1 MKILNFFPISCICL
15 VFCYGCV
22 NRRELKQNKITTQVL
37 LNPVEPV
44 VVQELEY
51 EPIERTLFINGNI
64 VAPYYST
71 VGAKIPGRLLS
82 VLVKD
87 GDDVK
92 AGEVIATQETVNLQY
107 NVNQSEANH
116 KAAIHALRQAVL
128 NEKENPKRS
137 SAAVK
142 SAEAQLKQARHQLI
156 ELKHGARKEQQRQ
169 SVEAMNAAKSNL
181 DLAKKNLDR
190 TQYLY
195 NAGAVSKQQLDT
207 ETNAYQ
213 VSLSQY
219 NQSVQNVSIS
229 KGPRPEDVIISEQSV
244 AMAEQNLKSA
254 IANQRL
260 DPIYA
265 EQVKQAKANQEAAL
279 QSLNSAKQAVADS
292 TIRAPFNGRVFGQ
305 PAQKGTFLSAGNT
318 IATIV
323 GHEGIYFAA
332 SVPEVDIHKVQVSMP
347 VQVSLMAVSNQI
359 FPGKVVAIDNSGDTI
374 GRLFTV
380 RVHFEKQDPV
390 FKNGMF
396 ATAKVN
402 LGKINNALV
411 IPRAAI
417 LRINDVDGVFVVEK
431 DKAKFIPIRILLQ
444 HGTVAQIEGL
454 KPGLQVVITG
464 QSNLQNGTPVKVTKV
479 MHQSGSIKG
488 EWS

>member
-1 MKILNFFPISCICL
+1 M
-15 VFCYGCV
+15 
-22 NRRELKQNKITTQVL
+22 TTQVL

-44 VVQELEY
+44 VVQEMQY
-51 EPIERTLFINGNI
+51 EPIERTLFINGNL

-87 GDDVK
+87 GDSVK
-92 AGEVIATQETVNLQY
+92 AGQVIAVQETVGLQY
-107 NVNQSEANH
+107 NVKQSEANH
-116 KAAIHALRQAVL
+116 QAAIHALKQAIL
-128 NEKENPKRS
+128 TEKENPKRS

-142 SAEAQLKQARHQLI
+142 SAEAQLNQARHQLI

-213 VSLSQY
+213 VTLSQY

-254 IANQRL
+254 IASQRL
-260 DPIYA
+260 DPIYT
-265 EQVKQAKANQEAAL
+265 EQVKQAKANQEAAF
-279 QSLNSAKQAVADS
+279 QSLNSAKQGVIDS

-305 PAQKGTFLSAGNT
+305 PAQKGTFLGAGNT

-332 SVPEVDIHKVQVSMP
+332 SVPEVDIHKVQTAMP
-347 VQVSLMAVSNQI
+347 VQISLMAVPSQI
-359 FPGKVVAIDNSGDTI
+359 FPGKVIAIDNSGDTI

-402 LGKINNALV
+402 LGNINHALV
-411 IPRAAI
+411 IPKAAI
-417 LRINDVDGVFVVEK
+417 LRINDVDGVFIIEK
-431 DKAKFIPIRILLQ
+431 DKAKFLPVHIVLQ
-444 HGTVAQIEGL
+444 HGTVAQVEGL
-454 KPGLQVVITG
+454 KPGFRVVITG
-464 QSNLQNGTPVKVTKV
+464 QSNLQNGTPVKITKV
-479 MHQSGSIKG
+479 THQSGSTKG